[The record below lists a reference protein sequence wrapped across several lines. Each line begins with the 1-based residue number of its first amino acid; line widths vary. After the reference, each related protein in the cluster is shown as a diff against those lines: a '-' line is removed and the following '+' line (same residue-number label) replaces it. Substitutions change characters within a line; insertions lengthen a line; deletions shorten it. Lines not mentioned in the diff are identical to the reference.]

1 MSRTNHASKAHSGQ
15 AVPPT
20 RRGVTLDRI
29 RKGIQGLLVACL
41 LLAVVSIIP
50 APSEAYAASSYYVA
64 KSGSDTTGD
73 GSSAR
78 PWASIQK
85 AANSVSAGATVH
97 VGAGTYNERVTIPV
111 TKSGSAS
118 AMTRFV
124 ADGAVVVTKGLVV
137 NSSYTEV
144 SGFEITPGAS
154 GLYFRDGQVHVTG
167 SNNLLSGLNIHD
179 IVSGSGVSFQNGA
192 SYNTVTDFRVHRSPE
207 YAVVF
212 GKHSSAGGN
221 YSTAMYNTASNG
233 TITEAGGWSGVE
245 MSGSYNICDGLTIAG
260 PSGWN
265 TASNGTSSSQPYPNG
280 DGIRVQGPNSI
291 IRNCTIHDL
300 WEMYHD
306 TQHTDCI
313 QFWTDADGLLIENC
327 LLGTWEPGPT
337 PAERGGLAQEIGP
350 SQCIMAEAKTGQ
362 NITFTVRNT
371 IFLGECGTRATIV
384 TVAQSGGSLKAY
396 LYNNTF
402 WSSRPSL
409 TGAPGSVMR
418 NNIFRS
424 YSSYPTSLILDSD
437 NNAYCWVG
445 GTSANNIPLNEGPNS
460 IGKTYATKVD
470 PQFVN
475 PDISA
480 ATGYGLHADFTL
492 KAGSPAA
499 GRGAAW
505 PVGAGS
511 ASIPPVVEADTT
523 APVTSASTDVSV
535 SFGGWYPSIPLVSLS
550 ADESAVTSYQWDGTG
565 GSWSTY
571 SAPVP
576 ALQGTHTLYFYS
588 TDTAGNAEAVKSLT
602 LWVDA
607 AAPTAPEVESSTH
620 PDADVP
626 SSEDLAVFS
635 FVAYDDV
642 SGVSGYS
649 YTLDQSTS
657 TTPDTKSEG
666 AGSSV
671 SLPVTSDGAW
681 YFHVRAVDAA
691 GKWGPVTH
699 RKISVASTASAS
711 AETPAPSDSEK
722 TQPALTLTASATK
735 VMPNRYVTL
744 TSEYRVADV
753 SAQATAPVSVWAYAG
768 GIWKQIGVATYDDA
782 SKTYKYQ
789 VRVQKS
795 SIFRMRCDADAQC
808 YAVDSNAVSVT
819 VGR

>member
-1 MSRTNHASKAHSGQ
+1 MSNGNKSHALRHPSEEARPRIKRSSAWRGIA
-15 AVPPT
+15 AVT
-20 RRGVTLDRI
+20 ALCMLMSV
-29 RKGIQGLLVACL
+29 L
-41 LLAVVSIIP
+41 LLAP

-85 AANSVSAGATVH
+85 AANSVPAGATVH

-300 WEMYHD
+300 WEMYRD

-499 GRGAAW
+499 GRGAVGYTYTGGAQAW
-505 PVGAGS
+505 
-511 ASIPPVVEADTT
+511 DTET
-523 APVTSASTDVSV
+523 A
-535 SFGGWYPSIPLVSLS
+535 YPS
-550 ADESAVTSYQWDGTG
+550 
-565 GSWSTY
+565 
-571 SAPVP
+571 
-576 ALQGTHTLYFYS
+576 
-588 TDTAGNAEAVKSLT
+588 
-602 LWVDA
+602 
-607 AAPTAPEVESSTH
+607 
-620 PDADVP
+620 
-626 SSEDLAVFS
+626 
-635 FVAYDDV
+635 
-642 SGVSGYS
+642 
-649 YTLDQSTS
+649 
-657 TTPDTKSEG
+657 TT
-666 AGSSV
+666 
-671 SLPVTSDGAW
+671 LPV
-681 YFHVRAVDAA
+681 YRFYNRAI
-691 GKWGPVTH
+691 GSHFYT
-699 RKISVASTASAS
+699 ASTAERDAVRAKYSTTYVYEGVGYAVNTLNVANDDPLYRFYNKSNGSHFYTASQAERDAVITKWPAIYAYEGVAYNVSAS
-711 AETPAPSDSEK
+711 DTGTPVYRFYNKSNGSHFFTVSAAERDAVITK
-722 TQPALTLTASATK
+722 YSAT
-735 VMPNRYVTL
+735 Y
-744 TSEYRVADV
+744 
-753 SAQATAPVSVWAYAG
+753 AYE
-768 GIWKQIGVATYDDA
+768 GVA
-782 SKTYKYQ
+782 
-789 VRVQKS
+789 
-795 SIFRMRCDADAQC
+795 FW
-808 YAVDSNAVSVT
+808 
-819 VGR
+819 VGQ